1 MGTSAWS
8 WEVKTSSPERVGS
21 SLGQA
26 LSQVRSPAGALVFVS
41 GTLVT
46 ELEALGTYIASL
58 RLSVPVAVVAGGG
71 VLTERREIEDQSAA
85 AGIVWAGGRTELIEL
100 TSGENE
106 DVGESLARLLGD
118 RTGSSSPTV
127 ITFLKPDGLGP
138 SALAALRDLRGTRH
152 VFGAGTVGDVGAVGI
167 EPGGRM
173 MAGSIAVILR
183 GLAAPVIR
191 TSHSARLLGP
201 LRPITSCRGALLAE
215 IDGEPAL
222 DVLASLGERLAERPL
237 VFVVLAED
245 SESGTTEGGRPA
257 LIVRG
262 IQGVDPDRRAL
273 VISDEIREGMRIA
286 FAVRDPRAA
295 RDDLEAVTREIERD
309 IAGAAPRFGIYIDC
323 AGRGTGLY
331 GAHDVDTKIL
341 KARFPGVPFAGM
353 ASSFEVAP
361 HFGRP
366 TMQLYTGVLVLFTS
380 PS

>member
-8 WEVKTSSPERVGS
+8 WEVKTSSPERVAS

-26 LSQVRSPAGALVFVS
+26 LSQVRSPAGALIFVS
-41 GTLVT
+41 GSLVT
-46 ELEALGTYIASL
+46 ELATVGTYIASL

-152 VFGAGTVGDVGAVGI
+152 VFGAGTVGDLGAVGI
-167 EPGGRM
+167 EPGGRVM
-173 MAGSIAVILR
+173 TGSIAVILR

-245 SESGTTEGGRPA
+245 SESSTTEGGRPA

-273 VISDEIREGMRIA
+273 VISEEIREGMRIA

-341 KARFPGVPFAGM
+341 KSRFPGVPFAGM

>member
-1 MGTSAWS
+1 
-8 WEVKTSSPERVGS
+8 
-21 SLGQA
+21 
-26 LSQVRSPAGALVFVS
+26 
-41 GTLVT
+41 
-46 ELEALGTYIASL
+46 
-58 RLSVPVAVVAGGG
+58 
-71 VLTERREIEDQSAA
+71 
-85 AGIVWAGGRTELIEL
+85 
-100 TSGENE
+100 
-106 DVGESLARLLGD
+106 
-118 RTGSSSPTV
+118 
-127 ITFLKPDGLGP
+127 
-138 SALAALRDLRGTRH
+138 
-152 VFGAGTVGDVGAVGI
+152 
-167 EPGGRM
+167 
-173 MAGSIAVILR
+173 
-183 GLAAPVIR
+183 
-191 TSHSARLLGP
+191 
-201 LRPITSCRGALLAE
+201 LLAE
-215 IDGEPAL
+215 IDGQPAL

-245 SESGTTEGGRPA
+245 SESSTTEGGRPA

-309 IAGAAPRFGIYIDC
+309 IAGAAPRFGVYIDC

>member
-8 WEVKTSSPERVGS
+8 WEIKTSSPERVGS

-41 GTLVT
+41 GNLVT
-46 ELEALGTYIASL
+46 ELGALGTYIASM

-100 TSGENE
+100 SSGENE

-152 VFGAGTVGDVGAVGI
+152 VFGAGTVGDLGAVGI
-167 EPGGRM
+167 EPGGRLM
-173 MAGSIAVILR
+173 TGSIAVILR

-215 IDGEPAL
+215 IDGQPAL

-245 SESGTTEGGRPA
+245 SESSTTEGGRPA

-309 IAGAAPRFGIYIDC
+309 IAGAAPRFGVYIDC

>member
-1 MGTSAWS
+1 M
-8 WEVKTSSPERVGS
+8 
-21 SLGQA
+21 
-26 LSQVRSPAGALVFVS
+26 
-41 GTLVT
+41 
-46 ELEALGTYIASL
+46 

-100 TSGENE
+100 SSGENE

-152 VFGAGTVGDVGAVGI
+152 VFGAGTVGDLGAVGI
-167 EPGGRM
+167 EPGGRLM
-173 MAGSIAVILR
+173 TGSIAVILR

-215 IDGEPAL
+215 IDGQPAL

-245 SESGTTEGGRPA
+245 SESSTTEGGRPA

-309 IAGAAPRFGIYIDC
+309 IAGAAPRFGVYIDC